1 MKAAITWLL
10 PLNVKNN
17 CSRKP
22 NNDGKTEESKIVI
35 LKSLQASCFADEIK
49 VLKEEAEVS
58 RDKTS
63 TKRKRLRLKRSSGL
77 YRLDPFF
84 DQNGLVRVGG
94 RLGKMEEF
102 AEEVKHLWI
111 LPRKSHI
118 TELIIRNAHEKT
130 AHA

>member
-1 MKAAITWLL
+1 M
-10 PLNVKNN
+10 
-17 CSRKP
+17 
-22 NNDGKTEESKIVI
+22 
-35 LKSLQASCFADEIK
+35 
-49 VLKEEAEVS
+49 KEEAEVL

-63 TKRKRLRLKRSSGL
+63 TKRKRLHLKRSSSL

-102 AEEVKHLWI
+102 AEEVKDPVI
-111 LPRKSHI
+111 LPRKGHI

-130 AHA
+130 AHAGRGLTLNKLRSRYTGY